1 MNSVPTDTSPFQI
14 QPIGHVRSCYG
25 EKFGAPRQPGLV
37 PSARGMI
44 VLEAPYHN
52 PQAFAELQ
60 QFSHI
65 WVLFIFHQALRDT
78 WTPSV
83 RPPRLGGNK
92 RIGVFASRSPFRP
105 NPIGMSPLKLERIEF
120 LEHSTQLHVSGLDL
134 VDGTP
139 VVDIKP
145 YIPYV
150 DSIEG
155 ACGGYADTAPPAT
168 LAVEFNEAALA
179 DCKALEPNHPG
190 LEQLIR
196 ETLGA
201 DPRPAYQGQAKAQG
215 ETREYGVKLYDL
227 NVRWRVQ
234 EGVAQVL
241 SIRAVEAG

>member
-1 MNSVPTDTSPFQI
+1 
-14 QPIGHVRSCYG
+14 
-25 EKFGAPRQPGLV
+25 
-37 PSARGMI
+37 
-44 VLEAPYHN
+44 
-52 PQAFAELQ
+52 
-60 QFSHI
+60 
-65 WVLFIFHQALRDT
+65 
-78 WTPSV
+78 
-83 RPPRLGGNK
+83 
-92 RIGVFASRSPFRP
+92 
-105 NPIGMSPLKLERIEF
+105 MSPLKLERIEF

-150 DSIEG
+150 DSIED

-168 LAVEFNEAALA
+168 LTVEFNEAALA

-227 NVRWRVQ
+227 NVRWRVRDD
-234 EGVAQVL
+234 VAQVL
-241 SIRAVEAG
+241 SVRPVED

>member
-1 MNSVPTDTSPFQI
+1 MNKQSTHPSSFPVQV
-14 QPIGHVRSCYG
+14 IGYIRSCYG

-44 VLEAPYHN
+44 VLEPPFHN

-65 WVLFIFHQALRDT
+65 WVLFIFHQAMRDT
-78 WTPSV
+78 WTPTV

-105 NPIGMSPLKLERIEF
+105 NHIGMSPLRLERIEF
-120 LEHSTQLHVSGLDL
+120 LEHSTRLHVTGLDL

-139 VVDIKP
+139 VIDIKP

-150 DSIEG
+150 DSIQD
-155 ACGGYADTAPPAT
+155 ARGGYADQAPPVS
-168 LAVEFNEAALA
+168 LRVEFCEEAQAA
-179 DCKALEPNHPG
+179 CSALESDYPE
-190 LEQLIR
+190 LELLIR

-201 DPRPAYQGQAKAQG
+201 DPRPAYLGQAKEQE
-215 ETREYGVKLYDL
+215 ETREFGVKLYDL
-227 NVRWRVQ
+227 NIRWRVR
-234 EGVAQVL
+234 EGVAEVL
-241 SIRAVEAG
+241 SISPIEGK